1 MDLDDIIKFLL
12 PKSTRKKLKKELK
25 KMSLG
30 DILKALFKAL
40 FGGSKR
46 ESTSKQEVRRGE
58 TAVSPTLIT
67 PVQKTSGPFAN
78 ELQQAH
84 RYQQNIAQMVQAAPA
99 DSMER
104 IRLEQLNGRVTDWVH
119 MIEEI
124 VAHAQNQQEDRL
136 LSEERKRVPE
146 AIKRLEK
153 QLKETDDPVLRQK
166 LERTLTNR
174 QRQLEQ
180 LDVSTRN
187 RQLAELKV
195 ENTLAQL
202 GIIYSQ
208 LRSGS
213 YMNQTSSYERLS
225 AEINDEVLALGDYLE
240 TLDELRTPTSYS
252 EFK

>member
-1 MDLDDIIKFLL
+1 MDFDDIIKVLI
-12 PKSTRKKLKKELK
+12 PKSTRKKIKKELK
-25 KMSLG
+25 KRSLG
-30 DILKALFKAL
+30 SILKDLFKAL
-40 FGGSKR
+40 FGNSKR
-46 ESTSKQEVRRGE
+46 QPTTKLGASRVA
-58 TAVSPTLIT
+58 TAVSTPT
-67 PVQKTSGPFAN
+67 PAYQKAGPFAD

-84 RYQQNIAQMVQAAPA
+84 RYQQNIAQMVQDAPP
-99 DSMER
+99 DSMAR
-104 IRLEQLNGRVTDWVH
+104 LRLEQLNGRVSDWVH

-136 LSEERKRVPE
+136 LAEERKRVPD

-153 QLKETDDPVLRQK
+153 QLKETDDPVLQQK
-166 LERTLTNR
+166 LARTLANR

-180 LDVSTRN
+180 LGVSARN

-213 YMNQTSSYERLS
+213 FMSQTSSYERLS
-225 AEINDEVLALGDYLE
+225 AEINEEVNALGDYLE
-240 TLDELRTPTSYS
+240 TLDELRTLRG
-252 EFK
+252 

>member
-1 MDLDDIIKFLL
+1 MDFDDIIKFLI

-30 DILKALFKAL
+30 DMIKALFKAL
-40 FGGSKR
+40 FGGSKS
-46 ESTSKQEVRRGE
+46 ESAPKQEARGMK
-58 TAVSPTLIT
+58 TAVSPTLSS
-67 PVQKTSGPFAN
+67 QKSGPFAN
-78 ELQQAH
+78 ELQQAQ
-84 RYQQNIAQMVQAAPA
+84 RYQQQIAQMVQDAPA

-124 VAHAQNQQEDRL
+124 VAHAQNQQEDHL
-136 LSEERKRVPE
+136 LAEERKRVPE

-174 QRQLEQ
+174 QRQMAQ
-180 LDVSTRN
+180 LDVSARN
-187 RQLAELKV
+187 RQLAALKV

-202 GIIYSQ
+202 GTIYSQ

-213 YMNQTSSYERLS
+213 YMSQTSSYERLS
-225 AEINDEVLALGDYLE
+225 AEINEEVLALGDYLE
-240 TLDELRTPTSYS
+240 TLDELRTPTSYN
-252 EFK
+252 EFQ

>member
-1 MDLDDIIKFLL
+1 MDLDDIVKILI

-25 KMSLG
+25 KKGLG
-30 DILKALFKAL
+30 SILKDLFKAI
-40 FGGSKR
+40 FAAFAGEKKR
-46 ESTSKQEVRRGE
+46 PNRQPIKNPAE
-58 TAVSPTLIT
+58 TAVFNTQTS
-67 PVQKTSGPFAN
+67 KTSGPFAN

-84 RYQQNIAQMVQAAPA
+84 TYQANIAAMTQSAPP

-104 IRLEQLNGRVTDWVH
+104 IRMEQLSSRVADWVQ

-136 LSEERKRVPE
+136 LAEERKRVPA
-146 AIKRLEK
+146 AIKRLQK
-153 QLKETDDPVLRQK
+153 QLAETDDPVLQQK
-166 LERTLTNR
+166 LERTLANR

-180 LDVSTRN
+180 LEVSARN

-213 YMNQTSSYERLS
+213 FMSQTSSYERLS
-225 AEINDEVLALGDYLE
+225 AEINEEVLALGDYLS
-240 TLDELRTPTSYS
+240 TLDELRTPTDYS
-252 EFK
+252 I

>member
-30 DILKALFKAL
+30 DILKALFKAI
-40 FGGSKR
+40 FGGD
-46 ESTSKQEVRRGE
+46 KQESAPKQVARGRE
-58 TAVSPTLIT
+58 TAVSATLT
-67 PVQKTSGPFAN
+67 PAQKTSGPFAN

-84 RYQQNIAQMVQAAPA
+84 RYQQNIAQMVQEAPA

-136 LSEERKRVPE
+136 LAEERQRVPE

-166 LERTLTNR
+166 LERTLANR

-180 LDVSTRN
+180 LDVSARN
-187 RQLAELKV
+187 RQLAALKV

-202 GIIYSQ
+202 GIIYTQ

-213 YMNQTSSYERLS
+213 FMSQTSSYERLS

-240 TLDELRTPTSYS
+240 TLDELRTPTSYN

>member
-1 MDLDDIIKFLL
+1 MDLDDIIKFLI
-12 PKSTRKKLKKELK
+12 PKSTRKKMKKELK

-40 FGGSKR
+40 FGDKR
-46 ESTSKQEVRRGE
+46 ESAAKQMTRGE
-58 TAVSPTLIT
+58 ATAVAPTAA
-67 PVQKTSGPFAN
+67 PARKTSGPFAA

-84 RYQQNIAQMVQAAPA
+84 LYQQNITQMVQDAPPG
-99 DSMER
+99 SMAR
-104 IRLEQLNGRVTDWVH
+104 IRLEQLNGRVTDWVQ

-136 LSEERKRVPE
+136 LADERQRVPE

-153 QLKETDDPVLRQK
+153 QLKEADDPVVRQK
-166 LERTLTNR
+166 LEHTLANR
-174 QRQLEQ
+174 QRQLAQ
-180 LDVSTRN
+180 LGVSTRN
-187 RQLAELKV
+187 RQLAALKV

-213 YMNQTSSYERLS
+213 YMSQTSSYERLS
-225 AEINDEVLALGDYLE
+225 AEINEEVLALGDYLE
-240 TLDELRTPTSYS
+240 TLADLRTPTSYN
-252 EFK
+252 ELK

>member
-1 MDLDDIIKFLL
+1 MDFDDIIKFLL

-30 DILKALFKAL
+30 DILKALFQAL
-40 FGGSKR
+40 FGGRKSA
-46 ESTSKQEVRRGE
+46 TAPQQVARRGE
-58 TAVSPTLIT
+58 TAVSATTT
-67 PVQKTSGPFAN
+67 PLQKHSGPFAE

-84 RYQQNIAQMVQAAPA
+84 RYRQNIAQMVQDAPA

-104 IRLEQLNGRVTDWVH
+104 IRLEQLNGRVIDWVH

-136 LSEERKRVPE
+136 LAEERKRVPE

-166 LERTLTNR
+166 LERTLANR

-180 LDVSTRN
+180 LDVSSRN
-187 RQLAELKV
+187 RQLAALKV

-213 YMNQTSSYERLS
+213 FMSQTSSYERLS

-240 TLDELRTPTSYS
+240 TLDELRTPTSYN